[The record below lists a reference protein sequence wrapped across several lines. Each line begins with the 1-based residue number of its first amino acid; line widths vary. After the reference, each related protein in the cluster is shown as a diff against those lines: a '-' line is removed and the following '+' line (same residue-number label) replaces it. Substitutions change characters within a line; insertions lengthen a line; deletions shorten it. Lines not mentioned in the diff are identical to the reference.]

1 MLKSVFLFMD
11 QLCIDDRLIVDR
23 HLINGRSMVIQLI
36 NCRLLAAKVHLVPI
50 YYPLVI
56 GLWLL
61 KYLPLW
67 NFKHCLFFNFLTIAS
82 SPNGAWEHSLCSKG
96 IILQVALLFSLLENL
111 LTCKVSG
118 ELLVTGRNYSF
129 FLVLFFFARFF
140 VNKEALPF
148 VLLEF

>member
-1 MLKSVFLFMD
+1 MLCLLGELEKPESASQDKQTASSLKHFSLQFDWLINHVFLEWLLISFIPKLDWLIDYRLLLEWLLTYIYLYIPISLVLNPKFDMLKSVFLFMD

-61 KYLPLW
+61 KYLPL
-67 NFKHCLFFNFLTIAS
+67 
-82 SPNGAWEHSLCSKG
+82 
-96 IILQVALLFSLLENL
+96 
-111 LTCKVSG
+111 
-118 ELLVTGRNYSF
+118 
-129 FLVLFFFARFF
+129 
-140 VNKEALPF
+140 
-148 VLLEF
+148 

>member
-1 MLKSVFLFMD
+1 MVADLYIPISLVLNPKFDMLKSVFLFMD

-61 KYLPLW
+61 KYLPL
-67 NFKHCLFFNFLTIAS
+67 
-82 SPNGAWEHSLCSKG
+82 
-96 IILQVALLFSLLENL
+96 
-111 LTCKVSG
+111 
-118 ELLVTGRNYSF
+118 
-129 FLVLFFFARFF
+129 
-140 VNKEALPF
+140 
-148 VLLEF
+148 